1 MASDL
6 SFKAEGFED
15 LFARLDAIKEE
26 VGKAKTDK
34 LWRQM
39 LSNAAKP
46 ILETA
51 KNLAPKD
58 TGQLAEHLYLK
69 VHRPMARDK
78 SGRMYAGEVYMARV
92 TVSTLRDDTVYKF
105 IVNKNNKLQTIVANK
120 KPVPVSQEFGNARTP
135 AHPFLRPALEQNIDK
150 VTQIL
155 GSQLKLWLDSYDR
168 SKIRGR

>member
-1 MASDL
+1 MSVEAE
-6 SFKAEGFED
+6 FKAQGFED
-15 LFARLDAIKEE
+15 LFARLDAIKDE

-39 LSNAAKP
+39 LSNAARP
-46 ILETA
+46 ILNTA
-51 KNLAPKD
+51 RSLAPRD
-58 TGQLAEHLYLK
+58 SGQLAEHIYLK

-78 SGRMYAGEVYMARV
+78 SGKTYAGEVYMARV

-105 IVNKNNKLQTIVANK
+105 IVNKKNKLQTIVANK

-150 VTQIL
+150 VTEIM
-155 GSQLKLWLDSYDR
+155 GSQLKTWLDSYDR